1 MATASRRMKKGSGDT
16 LQRGTESNEKTPQ
29 KAVSQREAVAATAD
43 VLAKL
48 GEAVIDVK
56 SAFDSAARPTG
67 GKGEVKVQVSD
78 SALGSALRS
87 LGLDVTADF
96 IDRLVAERF
105 VDSGIGATATFSQF
119 LRVVGRIMQLLKL
132 DMLPITA
139 EKIAVEEKIA
149 NSNSNLETSISTDVT
164 PAPSQPSVVHS
175 QDFSSGNLFR
185 ADVARRL
192 TLPPVPVPKELL
204 RSIFERFAT
213 SRNAVQG
220 STASNITVR
229 GIPFSA
235 WTAALSGAGVPVA
248 PSEAREL
255 FRFLHLPLGEI
266 VQMPQLREAYLA
278 IAGFRF
284 LVMTGLM
291 REGSDMHSVVMGGQ
305 NVSRDNN
312 NDDDDAVSDV
322 SEDALDEDKESFEPR
337 QLNLIAD
344 GKEA

>member
-1 MATASRRMKKGSGDT
+1 
-16 LQRGTESNEKTPQ
+16 
-29 KAVSQREAVAATAD
+29 
-43 VLAKL
+43 L

-96 IDRLVAERF
+96 IDRLVAEGF

-175 QDFSSGNLFR
+175 QDWSSGNLFR
-185 ADVARRL
+185 ADIARRL

-213 SRNAVQG
+213 TRNAAPG
-220 STASNITVR
+220 SSSNATVR
-229 GIPFSA
+229 GITFSA
-235 WTAALSGAGVPVA
+235 WTAALAGAGVPVA